1 MYLNSFISL
10 SEILVIYGCED
21 HFRINRCFIR
31 LCTDRDRIVHD
42 VIDQAGIAMGV
53 ACNGTHGCLV
63 DGKEQRLSFF
73 VVQIPYLL
81 LNRLKHTRL
90 VALGGYAQDETEL
103 LLEFGDTD
111 SRQAYVF
118 HVVKVR
124 VEILCKATEGIRLPH
139 AGAGGEQAAAAGI
152 LEVIKA
158 GSHLPEVF

>member
-1 MYLNSFISL
+1 MDRAPQGSVEVGFSA
-10 SEILVIYGCED
+10 EDRCKTVDGVIA
-21 HFRINRCFIR
+21 
-31 LCTDRDRIVHD
+31 IVHKHLD
-42 VIDQAGIAMGV
+42 VIQDTRREVLGI
-53 ACNGTHGCLV
+53 V

-81 LNRLKHTRL
+81 LNRLKHIRL
-90 VALGGYAQDETEL
+90 AALGGYAQDETEL
-103 LLEFGDTD
+103 LIEFGDTD

-139 AGAGGEQAAAAGI
+139 AGAGGEQTDAAGI